1 MALSMNKLAVRIA
14 KEMIDREKELKVS
27 VFKVGKASVIDA
39 GVKALGGFEAGVLV
53 SKICLGGLASVTA
66 THFAVE
72 DLYLPAVAVSTDY
85 PAEACMASQLAGW
98 RVQVGDFFANG
109 SGPARALA
117 KKPKKLFEKLGYS
130 ETSDE
135 AVLVLETEK
144 LPTEAVV
151 ESISKDTGV
160 KPENL
165 YLVLVSPAS
174 IAGSVQVS
182 ARIVET
188 GLFKLDALGFDLK
201 AVKYGFG
208 VCPVAPLKGDAL
220 TMAGITNDMLLYGGT
235 TYYLVDY
242 PDDAKLKE
250 LVGKAPSSASKDYG
264 KSFTELVKQF
274 GWDFL
279 YKVDP
284 AIFAPAVITVN
295 NIKTGALFKAGKVNY
310 EVLKKAIG
318 VA

>member
-1 MALSMNKLAVRIA
+1 MPISMNKLATRIA
-14 KEMIDREKELKVS
+14 KDVIDREEELKVLVS
-27 VFKVGKASVIDA
+27 RVGKAVLIDA
-39 GVKALGGFEAGVLV
+39 GVKALGSFEMGIFV
-53 SKICLGGLASVTA
+53 SKMCLGGLADVIKTYF
-66 THFAVE
+66 TIDDIH
-72 DLYLPAVAVSTDY
+72 LPAVAVSTDH
-85 PAEACMASQLAGW
+85 PIEACMASQLAGW
-98 RVQVGDFFANG
+98 RIQVGDFFANG

-117 KKPKKLFEKLGYS
+117 KKPKKLFEKIGYS

-144 LPTEAVV
+144 IPTESVV
-151 ESISKDTGV
+151 EYISRETGV

-188 GLFKLDALGFDLK
+188 GLFKLDTLGFDLK
-201 AVKYGFG
+201 SVKYGFG
-208 VCPVAPLKGDAL
+208 VCPVAPLQGDAL
-220 TMAGITNDMLLYGGT
+220 AMAGKANDMLLYGGA

-242 PDDAKLKE
+242 PDDSRLKE
-250 LVGKAPSSASKDYG
+250 FVEKTPSAASKDYG

-284 AIFAPAVITVN
+284 SIFAPAVIAVN

-310 EVLKKAIG
+310 NIIKKAAGIL
-318 VA
+318 